1 MRWAWVI
8 VALVLVT
15 GIAGTVVSLRD
26 RAGNSQFTAEQRSPE
41 PVSGTGI
48 EAIILTTRDPRPG
61 FSGKVRSADCHAG
74 SSSPLGNPWS
84 CVVSYPR
91 PPLVSYRV
99 SVHADGS
106 IFGSGQPEGS
116 PVSGDLTLNGCC
128 VTTP

>member
-26 RAGNSQFTAEQRSPE
+26 REGNSQFTAEQRSPE
-41 PVSGTGI
+41 RVSGAGI

-61 FSGKVRSADCHAG
+61 FSGKVRSADCRAG
-74 SSSPLGNPWS
+74 SDSPLGNPWN
-84 CVVSYPR
+84 CVVRYPR

-106 IFGSGQPEGS
+106 IFGRGQPEGS

-128 VTTP
+128 ATTP